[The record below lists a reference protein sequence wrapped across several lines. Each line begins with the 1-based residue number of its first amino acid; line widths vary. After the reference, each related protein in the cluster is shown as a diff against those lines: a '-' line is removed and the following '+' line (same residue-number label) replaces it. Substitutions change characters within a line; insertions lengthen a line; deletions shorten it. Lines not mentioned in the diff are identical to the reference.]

1 MATKDDSEADNTE
14 VANAVQAM
22 ALALMRANALTRRFD
37 TAEGLSDRAY
47 VEKTLEKTGG
57 WVGGG
62 RMEGIVKRA
71 AVLSGCRV
79 EWLSRADFIVY
90 THPHALLQSAS
101 HRDHDAGGAVAA
113 KAHRDRTR

>member
-1 MATKDDSEADNTE
+1 MTQVATKNDSEADDTE

-47 VEKTLEKTGG
+47 AEKTLEKTGG

-71 AVLSGCRV
+71 AVLSR
-79 EWLSRADFIVY
+79 LPS
-90 THPHALLQSAS
+90 
-101 HRDHDAGGAVAA
+101 
-113 KAHRDRTR
+113 